1 MTDKIRG
8 RIERLKK
15 QFPGQS
21 VGILMQTER
30 GWTAQRGTVNREFL
44 REKEA
49 LAFLKSCQP
58 IIYIDV

>member
-21 VGILMQTER
+21 VGILMQTETV
-30 GWTAQRGTVNREFL
+30 WTVQRGTLKREFQDE
-44 REKEA
+44 EKA
-49 LAFLKSCQP
+49 FDFLKSCQP